1 MTRPSMGLYECMP
14 VIKSTA
20 PNTTA
25 RKDTKE
31 KYTTFFTNIRKQMAD
46 LPP

>member
-31 KYTTFFTNIRKQMAD
+31 KYTTFFTNIRKQMFC
-46 LPP
+46 